1 MMATDTI
8 PANVIKDSTIMAKLE
23 RSARPPEGS
32 SLWDRFLWDWKG
44 KSYNYNDLI
53 KYCVRERERE
63 RSHEF

>member
-1 MMATDTI
+1 MMATET

-44 KSYNYNDLI
+44 K
-53 KYCVRERERE
+53 RELLLNQILCA
-63 RSHEF
+63 